1 MNRAEEFLD
10 KYKQL
15 EQAATAAYG
24 WEPDGKAIY
33 RLERMQQFESVRTEL
48 NYCREV
54 RNLLQHNCRIDGAY
68 AVEPS
73 SQMLELMDRVLRQ
86 VVNPKRCLDIC
97 TPMDQIFARSLSD
110 RVGPT
115 MLTMYRRGLSHV
127 PILTDGRVVGVFSE
141 STIFSYLIG
150 RQPQSWEENLRF
162 SDLREFLNTTT
173 RRSEVYR
180 FLPLNAT
187 VAQAEAEFEQAF
199 QTGKRISMFLL
210 TKNGSREERLL
221 GVLTAYDIL
230 GA

>member
-1 MNRAEEFLD
+1 MTRTEEFLD

-15 EQAATAAYG
+15 EQAASAAYG

-33 RLERMQQFESVRTEL
+33 RLERMQQFESVRAEL

-54 RNLLQHNCRIDGAY
+54 RNLLQHNCLIEGAY

-73 SQMLELMDRVLRQ
+73 SQMLKLLNRILHQVLH
-86 VVNPKRCLDIC
+86 PKRCLDIC
-97 TPMDQIFARSLSD
+97 TPMEQIFARGLSD

-127 PILTDGRVVGVFSE
+127 PILNEGQVVGVFSE
-141 STIFSYLIG
+141 STIFAYLIG
-150 RQPQSWEENLRF
+150 RRPQTWEETLRF
-162 SDLREFLNTTT
+162 SDLNEYLNTTT

-180 FLPLNAT
+180 FLSADAT

-199 QTGKRISMFLL
+199 QKGKRISMFLL
-210 TKNGSREERLL
+210 TKNGSREEQLL
-221 GVLTAYDIL
+221 GILTAYDIL

>member
-1 MNRAEEFLD
+1 MNKAEEFLD

-15 EQAATAAYG
+15 EQAATAAYN

-54 RNLLQHNCRIDGAY
+54 RNLLQHNCLIEGAY

-86 VVNPKRCLDIC
+86 VANPKRCADIC
-97 TPMDQIFARSLSD
+97 TPIHQIFARSLSD

-127 PILTDGRVVGVFSE
+127 PVLDEGRVIGVFSE
-141 STIFSYLIG
+141 STIFAYLIS
-150 RQPQSWEENLRF
+150 RQPQAWEESLRF
-162 SDLREFLNTTT
+162 SDLKEYLNTTT

-180 FLPLNAT
+180 FLPLDAT

-199 QTGKRISMFLL
+199 QKGKRISMFLL
-210 TKNGSREERLL
+210 TQNGNREERLL
-221 GVLTAYDIL
+221 GILTAYDIL